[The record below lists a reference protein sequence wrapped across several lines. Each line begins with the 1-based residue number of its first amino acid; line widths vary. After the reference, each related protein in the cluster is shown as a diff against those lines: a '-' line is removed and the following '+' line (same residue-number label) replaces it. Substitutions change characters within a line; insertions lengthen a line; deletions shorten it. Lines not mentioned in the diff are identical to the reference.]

1 MGSYLIWTTVS
12 ENFISKKSAASV
24 LGSTD
29 PLGQPTHFARI
40 VLSMKVFFSMYFKY
54 HFKLTVFF
62 LSEYLKIKK
71 NITDE
76 GSAQHVYEVTG
87 CKMGC
92 TMPKYSA
99 TIREKIR
106 YNNVSSISEDQVLL
120 TMFTS
125 HIFNCLTILITLHTQ
140 FVLHFYYPSGDFT
153 VVEQYYVYDSSAFI
167 ADFGGYLVKET

>member
-1 MGSYLIWTTVS
+1 MS
-12 ENFISKKSAASV
+12 F
-24 LGSTD
+24 LGDS
-29 PLGQPTHFARI
+29 L
-40 VLSMKVFFSMYFKY
+40 
-54 HFKLTVFF
+54 F

-140 FVLHFYYPSGDFT
+140 FILHFYYPSGDFT